1 MHRSSPLVTRRHVF
15 LVGAAMASVLGSP
28 NAQEAPVGAIDTLRG
43 NAFAEGSL
51 PRRALQQAAEVFVND
66 LVETEINS
74 SLTMHLGKATFVKL
88 GALAKFRIDRFV
100 VDAGGSFELEQGP
113 LLIDRDESAK
123 SETLQVRSPFALIAA
138 RGTMF
143 FAGEQQRVSACSLA
157 AVLCQLLAA
166 VAPSSSD
173 LALAPIS
180 PTLVMRQ
187 ASPEGGARGGSL
199 RHLSRWAEIAEP
211 PCQNATLCVAQI
223 GSDASN

>member
-143 FAGEQQRVSACSLA
+143 FAGPSNNVFGVFVSRGLVSVTGGGRTVILRPGLGTNIANPGD
-157 AVLCQLLAA
+157 
-166 VAPSSSD
+166 APSEPRRWGPGRITA
-173 LALAPIS
+173 ALKS
-180 PTLVMRQ
+180 V
-187 ASPEGGARGGSL
+187 S
-199 RHLSRWAEIAEP
+199 
-211 PCQNATLCVAQI
+211 
-223 GSDASN
+223 

>member
-1 MHRSSPLVTRRHVF
+1 
-15 LVGAAMASVLGSP
+15 MASVLGSP

-51 PRRALQQAAEVFVND
+51 PRRALQQAAAVFVND

-74 SLTMHLGKATFVKL
+74 SLTMHLGKTTFVKL

-100 VDAGGSFELEQGP
+100 IDAGGTFELEQGP

-143 FAGEQQRVSACSLA
+143 FAGPSNNVFGVFVSRGLVSVTGGGRTVILRPSLGTNIA
-157 AVLCQLLAA
+157 NPGD
-166 VAPSSSD
+166 APSEPRRWGPGRITA
-173 LALAPIS
+173 ALKS
-180 PTLVMRQ
+180 V
-187 ASPEGGARGGSL
+187 S
-199 RHLSRWAEIAEP
+199 
-211 PCQNATLCVAQI
+211 
-223 GSDASN
+223 